1 MAVRHPKTPR
11 SWGAWLLIG
20 VAAGYLVLLVLL
32 PLMNVFYQAL
42 REGWGAYLQGLTTPE
57 ARHAIGLTLL
67 VVGVAVPVNTVMGLV
82 MAWVLARYR
91 LPGRGLI
98 MALLDAPLAISPV
111 IVGLMFIL
119 LYSTTVGI
127 FRDWVTWLGVQII
140 FAPPGMVLTTL
151 FITLPFVVREVLP
164 VLEATG
170 QEEEEAAC
178 TLGARGWQIFWR
190 ITLPQIRWALLYGV
204 ILTAARGLGEFG
216 AVAVVS
222 GKVIGQTNTL
232 TLHIE
237 RVYMEYQTV
246 AAFAGASLLTL
257 IALGTVAG
265 QVLLGQSD
273 HHRDTL
279 TVG

>member
-1 MAVRHPKTPR
+1 VYKR
-11 SWGAWLLIG
+11 
-20 VAAGYLVLLVLL
+20 
-32 PLMNVFYQAL
+32 Q
-42 REGWGAYLQGLTTPE
+42 
-57 ARHAIGLTLL
+57 
-67 VVGVAVPVNTVMGLV
+67 
-82 MAWVLARYR
+82 
-91 LPGRGLI
+91 
-98 MALLDAPLAISPV
+98 
-111 IVGLMFIL
+111 
-119 LYSTTVGI
+119 
-127 FRDWVTWLGVQII
+127 
-140 FAPPGMVLTTL
+140 
-151 FITLPFVVREVLP
+151 
-164 VLEATG
+164 
-170 QEEEEAAC
+170 
-178 TLGARGWQIFWR
+178 
-190 ITLPQIRWALLYGV
+190 LLYGV

-222 GKVIGQTNTL
+222 GKVIGQTHTL

>member
-1 MAVRHPKTPR
+1 MGMTRPVPPQG
-11 SWGAWLLIG
+11 WVAWLLIG
-20 VAAGYLVLLVLL
+20 VGATYLLLMVAL
-32 PLMNVFYQAL
+32 PLGNVFYQAF
-42 REGWGAYLQGLTTPE
+42 RSGWGAYVEGLTTAE

-67 VVGVAVPVNTVMGLV
+67 VVGVAVPVNTALGLV
-82 MAWVLARYR
+82 TAWVLARYS
-91 LPGRGLI
+91 LPGKGFILALI
-98 MALLDAPLAISPV
+98 DAPLAISPV

-119 LYSTTVGI
+119 LYSTTVGM
-127 FRDWVTWLGVQII
+127 FREWVTWLGLKII
-140 FAPPGMVLTTL
+140 FAPPGIILTTL

-164 VLEATG
+164 VLASTG
-170 QEEEEAAC
+170 REEEEAAC
-178 TLGARGWQIFWR
+178 TLGAQGWQIFWR
-190 ITLPQIRWALLYGV
+190 VTLPQIRWALLYGV
-204 ILTAARGLGEFG
+204 ILTTARGLGEFG

-265 QVLLGQSD
+265 QALLGQSEQ
-273 HHRDTL
+273 
-279 TVG
+279 GQKG